1 MKLNPKHVTLNGLL
15 QDRLFRIPDYQRA
28 YAWGSKQRSDLFAD
42 IQEVNRS
49 QQDHFMATVVC
60 LAREKRR
67 IVADEFQDV
76 EIVDGQQR
84 LTTFIM
90 LIKAIEVVLS
100 AEQSVEAKIKREL
113 NELLVKHDD
122 NTTILLQTNHDTSHI
137 FMDYIREG
145 NITSENPKTNSDK
158 NLVDAARECTKF
170 VANWKADHNI
180 IDLVAILRNRMSMI
194 YHELDDE
201 ATVYRVFEV
210 LNSRGLDVKWIDK
223 LKSQL
228 MGLIFSNATSGARD
242 AALNEMHVIWQG
254 IYRILGL
261 RGELGDEA
269 LRFAG
274 TLRSTGTESKVV
286 GQEDAVSVLVEEAGT
301 KLRKISEVARWLSSV
316 VEAVDS
322 LHRNHRLGAVTQIAH
337 ARFLAAAILLKKFS
351 PQVEARLLSVWEKVT
366 FRIFG
371 LSGEADARHH
381 VGEYVRLGCDMFKEK
396 VPADEIEARLQAIG
410 KAYPIKTIV
419 DGIGKWTDWYTGRT
433 EELRYLL
440 YRYDEYLVAE
450 QGGDLNQTEWNK
462 IWSTDV
468 SKSIEHILPQNSNS
482 SIVHHIGNL
491 TMLPPGVNS
500 SLKDNAPKDKV
511 AKYKET
517 GLRATAAVGDI
528 IARKGWTRKLI
539 LERATLIGKFIRKE
553 WAD

>member
-42 IQEVNRS
+42 IEEINRS

-90 LIKAIEVVLS
+90 LIKAIEVALS
-100 AEQSVEAKIKREL
+100 AEESLEAKIKREL

-137 FMDYIREG
+137 FMDYLRTGI
-145 NITSENPKTNSDK
+145 IASETPKTNSDK
-158 NLVDAARECTKF
+158 NLIDAARECTKF
-170 VANWKADHNI
+170 VVKWKADHNI

-194 YHELDDE
+194 YHELDEE

-242 AALNEMHVIWQG
+242 AALKEMHVIWQG
-254 IYRILGL
+254 IYRVLGL

-274 TLRSTGTESKVV
+274 TLRSTGTESKVL

-301 KLRKISEVARWLSSV
+301 KLRTISEVARWLSSV

-322 LHRNHRLGAVTQIAH
+322 LDRNRRLGAVTQVAH

-351 PQVEARLLSVWEKVT
+351 PQVEARLLRVWEKVT

-371 LSGEADARHH
+371 LSEKDARHH
-381 VGEYVRLGCDMFKEK
+381 VGEYVRLGCDIFKEK
-396 VPADEIEARLQAIG
+396 VSAVEIESRLQAIG
-410 KAYPIKTIV
+410 KEYPIKPIV
-419 DGIGKWTDWYTGRT
+419 DGIGKWTDCYTGWT

-440 YRYDEYLVAE
+440 YRYDEHLVAE

-468 SKSIEHILPQNSNS
+468 SKSIEHILPQSSNS
-482 SIVHHIGNL
+482 PIVHHIGNL

-517 GLRATAAVGDI
+517 GLRATAAVGEV
-528 IARKGWTRKLI
+528 IARKGWSRKLI
-539 LERATLIGKFIRKE
+539 LERAALIGKFIKKE